1 MATDRIKTDPG
12 FQPVMLAGVL
22 GTSAPGIK
30 FATDPNSPF
39 RDGYSIAG
47 EEAALAA
54 FIKAGASEDDP
65 LFDRYVE
72 LEDRKEQFQKMQAER
87 RDRRGA
93 DAVVTNSEA
102 QGIDDLGPLTNEGVD
117 QMTIHTIEA
126 HRLFQGRSGEPEKR
140 LNAIIGGKRVASSL
154 RNLWVLTSRDNPY
167 ADWALVRHEY
177 GILQVQESLRAQ
189 IAKAEELLESQR
201 KRGLSLS
208 IVQSARPMTLN
219 LGFRSPYGYAISML
233 IVDYDYFVRIQKTL
247 QRKNLL
253 SDEQARAVLSAMSR
267 AILGVFYGTAR
278 FDKWLGR
285 PEIREL
291 SRSDWFSADPEAAK
305 RIQFVV
311 STFGAVPAQIYKAE
325 VKPSHSRR
333 LINVSEAERALLQ
346 QVGDQL
352 QQAQEHGSDASASTG
367 PEATA
372 TAD

>member
-1 MATDRIKTDPG
+1 MATDRIKKEPG

-22 GTSAPGIK
+22 GASAPGIK

-54 FIKAGASEDDP
+54 FIQAGASEDDP

-154 RNLWVLTSRDNPY
+154 RNLWVLT
-167 ADWALVRHEY
+167 
-177 GILQVQESLRAQ
+177 
-189 IAKAEELLESQR
+189 
-201 KRGLSLS
+201 
-208 IVQSARPMTLN
+208 
-219 LGFRSPYGYAISML
+219 
-233 IVDYDYFVRIQKTL
+233 
-247 QRKNLL
+247 
-253 SDEQARAVLSAMSR
+253 
-267 AILGVFYGTAR
+267 
-278 FDKWLGR
+278 
-285 PEIREL
+285 
-291 SRSDWFSADPEAAK
+291 
-305 RIQFVV
+305 
-311 STFGAVPAQIYKAE
+311 
-325 VKPSHSRR
+325 
-333 LINVSEAERALLQ
+333 
-346 QVGDQL
+346 
-352 QQAQEHGSDASASTG
+352 
-367 PEATA
+367 
-372 TAD
+372 

>member
-177 GILQVQESLRAQ
+177 GISQVQESLRTQ

-219 LGFRSPYGYAISML
+219 LGFRSPYG
-233 IVDYDYFVRIQKTL
+233 
-247 QRKNLL
+247 
-253 SDEQARAVLSAMSR
+253 
-267 AILGVFYGTAR
+267 
-278 FDKWLGR
+278 
-285 PEIREL
+285 
-291 SRSDWFSADPEAAK
+291 
-305 RIQFVV
+305 
-311 STFGAVPAQIYKAE
+311 
-325 VKPSHSRR
+325 
-333 LINVSEAERALLQ
+333 
-346 QVGDQL
+346 
-352 QQAQEHGSDASASTG
+352 
-367 PEATA
+367 
-372 TAD
+372 

>member
-1 MATDRIKTDPG
+1 MATERSKTEPA
-12 FQPVMLAGVL
+12 FQPVALTGIVGAN
-22 GTSAPGIK
+22 TPGLQ
-30 FATDPNSPF
+30 FATEANSPF
-39 RDGYSIAG
+39 RDGYSIEG
-47 EEAALAA
+47 EEAALSA
-54 FIKAGASEDDP
+54 FIQAGASEDDP

-72 LEDRKEQFQKMQAER
+72 LEDRKEQFKQMQAER

-93 DAVVTNSEA
+93 DVVVTNTEA
-102 QGIDDLGPLTNEGVD
+102 QSIDDLGQLINDGVD

-126 HRLFQGRSGEPEKR
+126 HRLFQGRSGEPDKR
-140 LNAIIGGKRVASSL
+140 VNAIIGGKRVASSL
-154 RNLWVLTSRDNPY
+154 KNLWALTSRDNPY

-177 GILQVQESLRAQ
+177 GIARVQESLKQQ
-189 IAKAEELLESQR
+189 IAAAEELLECQR

-253 SDEQARAVLSAMSR
+253 SDEQARAVLSEMSR
-267 AILGVFYGTAR
+267 AILSVFYGTAR
-278 FDKWLGR
+278 FDKWLSR

-291 SRSDWFSADPEAAK
+291 SRSDWFSADKDAAG

-325 VKPSHSRR
+325 AKPSHSRR
-333 LINVSEAERALLQ
+333 LINITDAERALLQ
-346 QVGDQL
+346 QIGDQL
-352 QQAQEHGSDASASTG
+352 QQAQEHGAGGSAINT
-367 PEATA
+367 PEAA
-372 TAD
+372 AVSV

>member
-1 MATDRIKTDPG
+1 MATDRKKPQSS
-12 FQPVMLAGVL
+12 FQPVILDGVL
-22 GTSAPGIK
+22 GASTPGIQ
-30 FATDPNSPF
+30 FATETNSPF
-39 RDGYSIAG
+39 GDGYSIAG
-47 EEAALAA
+47 EEAVLAA
-54 FIKAGASEDDP
+54 FIKAGVSEDDP

-72 LEDRKEQFQKMQAER
+72 LEDRKEQYSRMQAER
-87 RDRRGA
+87 RERRGA
-93 DAVVTNSEA
+93 DVVVTSSEA
-102 QGIDDLGPLTNEGVD
+102 HSIDDLGPLMNDGVD

-154 RNLWVLTSRDNPY
+154 RNLWVLTARDNPY

-177 GILQVQESLRAQ
+177 GISQVQDSLRAQ
-189 IAKAEELLESQR
+189 IAKAEELLEKQR

-208 IVQSARPMTLN
+208 IVQSARPVTLN

-333 LINVSEAERALLQ
+333 LINISDAERTLLQ

-352 QQAQEHGSDASASTG
+352 QQAQEHVSDESASNG
-367 PEATA
+367 PEAAA
-372 TAD
+372 TAV